1 MRYFIVYVF
10 LIAGCS
16 AVREDILAHRKEY
29 KDDFLTDPRSPLK
42 KEDLINL
49 DFYKPISSARVV
61 AKFTT
66 TPKAEP
72 FEMPTYSGVTR
83 SYRKYGEARFLW
95 DQDSVTLSIY
105 QNLTLISN
113 PLYNDYLFLPFK
125 DETNGVTT
133 YGGGRYLNM
142 TKSDTEDGL
151 ITIDFNKSYN
161 PWCAYSEGFN
171 CPIPPRENHL
181 SFPVNAGEKMY
192 KGEIK
197 H

>member
-1 MRYFIVYVF
+1 MEASGRSFCLWHQIHYENCHKPRFKKNSYRRDENKIMMRYFIVYVF

-42 KEDLINL
+42 KEDLSNL

-113 PLYNDYLFLPFK
+113 PLYN
-125 DETNGVTT
+125 
-133 YGGGRYLNM
+133 
-142 TKSDTEDGL
+142 
-151 ITIDFNKSYN
+151 
-161 PWCAYSEGFN
+161 
-171 CPIPPRENHL
+171 
-181 SFPVNAGEKMY
+181 
-192 KGEIK
+192 
-197 H
+197 